1 MATMYADVTKEVPW
15 LHHCMQKMHTD
26 WINLVLSICYIVPEG
41 VEYIRK
47 QGGVYE
53 IYYNHPKQPK

>member
-1 MATMYADVTKEVPW
+1 MTKF
-15 LHHCMQKMHTD
+15 
-26 WINLVLSICYIVPEG
+26 LVLSICYIVPEG

-53 IYYNHPKQPK
+53 IYYPPKTASNVHPLNP